1 MRHAKE
7 MGLNEKQYI
16 KAAVDFFNNGVGEMY
31 YCEKTE
37 KMYKYSNSER
47 LMCVCSLMGGIHT
60 FMKITKKEFYDT
72 IIREKLIEV

>member
-1 MRHAKE
+1 

-16 KAAVDFFNNGVGEMY
+16 KATVDFFNNVVGEMC

-37 KMYKYSNSER
+37 KIYKYSNSER
-47 LMCVCSLMGGIHT
+47 LMCGCSLMDGIHM
-60 FMKITKKEFYDT
+60 FMKIINKEFYDK